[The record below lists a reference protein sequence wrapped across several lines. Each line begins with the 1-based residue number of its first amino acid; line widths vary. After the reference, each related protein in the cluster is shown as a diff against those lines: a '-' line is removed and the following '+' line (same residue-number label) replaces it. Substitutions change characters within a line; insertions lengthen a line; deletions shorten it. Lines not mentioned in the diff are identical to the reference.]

1 MRKVLIISYF
11 FPPCNFVG
19 AERTGFWADNL
30 YKEDIYPIV
39 LTRNWNYNQKDI
51 IGRVHNNKY
60 KLDKNINREIHYL
73 KHKFQVR
80 DLLTNFNLIR
90 KTMTL
95 SRQILFYLVPK
106 SIPYYNIYLKAR
118 ELLSVNKDIKTVIV
132 SGKPFESFF
141 FGYQL
146 KKEFPQIHW
155 IPDYRDQWNT
165 YSDEKSKNK
174 LTKVFNY
181 LEKKLEKK
189 WTSNCKFFISTTP
202 IWVKNIEHFINKK
215 GFFIANGYDKK
226 IDLIEPSKN
235 TDFVKIIYAG
245 TLYPNQKIEKFC
257 KIISDQNKIFNNF
270 FKIEFIGCEMIE
282 SQIKRLEIIK
292 RKHSGEI
299 TITPKMS
306 KQKLA
311 EKMNQADFLYLTSF
325 NNVSGWYPV
334 KLFDYATYNTP
345 ILMYPSDGDLM
356 EKFIVDT
363 NTGFAI
369 IKTKDLK
376 SLLISTLNK
385 KRNNENLSVVKNL
398 VKLKEFSREYQTA
411 KLANLLINQ

>member
-19 AERTGFWADNL
+19 AERTSYWAENL
-30 YKEDIYPIV
+30 HHSGVFPIII
-39 LTRNWNYNQKDI
+39 TRNWNKGQKDI
-51 IGRVHNNKY
+51 IGKVFDNKY
-60 KLDKNINREIHYL
+60 KIDVNEKREIHYL
-73 KHKFQVR
+73 KYKHQLRDFVGSIEYLRKILTFVNQVIFYVFPFSISFSNVFYKAT
-80 DLLTNFNLIR
+80 D
-90 KTMTL
+90 
-95 SRQILFYLVPK
+95 ILK
-106 SIPYYNIYLKAR
+106 NDRNIKY
-118 ELLSVNKDIKTVIV
+118 VII
-132 SGKPFESFF
+132 SGRPFESFF
-141 FGYQL
+141 FGYKL
-146 KKEFPQIHW
+146 KQKFPQIHW

-174 LTKVFNY
+174 LTKVFNS

-202 IWVKNIEHFINKK
+202 TWVKNIEQFINKK

-235 TDFVKIIYAG
+235 TDFIKIIYAG
-245 TLYPNQKIEKFC
+245 TLYPNQKIEEFC
-257 KIISDQNKIFNNF
+257 NIISCQNIIYNNF

-369 IKTKDLK
+369 NKTEDLK
-376 SLLISTLNK
+376 SLLISALNK
-385 KRNNENLSVVKNL
+385 KRNDENLSLVKNL